1 MPQVAFIDI
10 MKKLILSFFFAFF
23 IAFPSAL
30 SADPGDFSL
39 GLSYAPVSLQGD
51 YKKSFDKSLPGT
63 EISTAAYRISLET
76 EISNKLSL
84 GLDFAY
90 LGKNKYYESSDYWY
104 EENSRS
110 IGMYGRYDLLR
121 FNMGKSVR
129 FNMYGKGGM
138 GYYMRNFD
146 YHEGTEEDALTA
158 GSVGY
163 FYSAGIDFTLW
174 NFLIIGADYRYD
186 KTLKKFDAS
195 GETLSFVNPKYEAY
209 SFGINIG
216 IRFGDAAGEDIL
228 LEDEYGEKR
237 IPLSQ
242 FGVSPV
248 RIEKKDAARGIKAF
262 NNNLGGS
269 VELDRE
275 RYIAKADAIIKHLKD
290 GTFKGDVGIPSLGVL
305 FKIGKGDVLKYYQDM
320 LDYFAELYLQTDQT
334 SIVIVEGYS
343 SEGILGLS
351 RRRGREVAT
360 YLSDKGIPRKNI
372 RIRFFGNTK
381 TRSGKF
387 DKDIGCKG
395 KGCYRR
401 ASVMI
406 E

>member
-1 MPQVAFIDI
+1 
-10 MKKLILSFFFAFF
+10 MKHFLSFFLFALVF
-23 IAFPSAL
+23 IPCKVF
-30 SADPGDFSL
+30 ADPGDFSL

-51 YKKSFDKSLPGT
+51 YKKAFDKNLPGT
-63 EISTAAYRISLET
+63 DVSAASYRVSLET
-76 EISNKLSL
+76 EISDKLSL
-84 GLDFAY
+84 GLDFSY
-90 LGKNKYYESSDYWY
+90 LGKNKYYESDTYSY

-121 FNMGKSVR
+121 LNMGKSVR

-138 GYYMRNFD
+138 GYYMRGFD
-146 YHEGTEEDALTA
+146 YHDGSEEDTLNA
-158 GSVGY
+158 GSAGF

-174 NFLIIGADYRYD
+174 NFLIIGADCRYD
-186 KTLKKFDAS
+186 KTLKKFESS
-195 GETLSFVNPKYEAY
+195 GEILSLEKPKYEAY

-228 LEDEYGEKR
+228 LEDDDGEKKV
-237 IPLSQ
+237 PLSQ
-242 FGVSPV
+242 FGVPPV
-248 RIEKKDAARGIKAF
+248 KIEKTAARGIKAF
-262 NNNLGGS
+262 NNNIGGS

-275 RYIAKADAIIKHLKD
+275 RYIAKADSIIRQLKD
-290 GTFKGDVGIPSLGVL
+290 GSFTGDVGIPSMGVL
-305 FKIGKGDVLKYYQDM
+305 FKIGRGDVLRYYQDM
-320 LDYFAELYLQTDQT
+320 LDYFAELYLNTDQT
-334 SIVIVEGYS
+334 SVVIVEGYS

-360 YLSDKGIPRKNI
+360 YLSEKGIPRKNI
-372 RIRFFGNTK
+372 KIRFFGNTK

-395 KGCYRR
+395 RGCYRR